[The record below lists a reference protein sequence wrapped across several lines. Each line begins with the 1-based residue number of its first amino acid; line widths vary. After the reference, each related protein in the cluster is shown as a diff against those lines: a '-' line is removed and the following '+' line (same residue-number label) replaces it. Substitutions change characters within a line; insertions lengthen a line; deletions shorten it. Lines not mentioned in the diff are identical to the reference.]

1 VIILHKID
9 GEVLENYYYDNSH
22 CCDNV
27 KVRVKARG
35 GFRTERWCTYDDGT
49 ETLARSPSEAL
60 MHQRSVKISSCF
72 YFRIKKFIKV
82 K

>member
-1 VIILHKID
+1 MIILHKID

-60 MHQRSVKISSCF
+60 NAPTLGQNF
-72 YFRIKKFIKV
+72 LLLLL
-82 K
+82 